1 MNVVVCLL
9 WSLAAAAPSV
19 EDGVV
24 LTGLVAT
31 AAAEVEGVDVLTR
44 ADLRAAL
51 AVESD
56 KQALGCADESC
67 LAEIAAALDA
77 RAVLFG
83 TLGALDDEFVLQLNL
98 FDSQQASSAGRSVA
112 RAPSTRELAAAA
124 EEKTRTLVRAFA
136 QDRRGSGR
144 IRVLVLD
151 LEVTG
156 ATLPAAG
163 ASSSSSSSPSSLS
176 SSGWLVPVGAGAATL
191 GVVGL
196 GVGIVAD
203 VLAVQAF
210 EAADSDRGLDVKSA
224 REKYA
229 ESDAFVPWAIGG
241 YVVGGVVT
249 VVGAALLTVGLIGG
263 DDEPA
268 PSSTPAPA
276 GPRP

>member
-1 MNVVVCLL
+1 MNVVVSLML
-9 WSLAAAAPSV
+9 GIALAAPTAD
-19 EDGVV
+19 DGVV

-83 TLGALDDEFVLQLNL
+83 TLGALDDELVLQLNL
-98 FDSQQASSAGRSVA
+98 FDSQQANSAGRAVA
-112 RAPSTRELAAAA
+112 RAPSTRELATVA
-124 EEKTRTLVRAFA
+124 EEKARALVRSFA
-136 QDRRGSGR
+136 QERRGAGR

-151 LEVTG
+151 LEVSG
-156 ATLPAAG
+156 VA
-163 ASSSSSSSPSSLS
+163 ASSSSSSSASATP
-176 SSGWLVPVGAGAATL
+176 GWFVPGGVGVAAL
-191 GVVGL
+191 GLVGL
-196 GVGIVAD
+196 GVGVTAD

-210 EAADSDRGLDVKSA
+210 AAADGDRTLDVKSA
-224 REKYA
+224 QAKYA
-229 ESDAFVPWAIGG
+229 ESDDLVPWAIGG
-241 YVVGGVVT
+241 YVVGGVAT
-249 VVGAALLTVGLIGG
+249 VVGVALLTVGLIGS

-268 PSSTPAPA
+268 PSSAPPLA
-276 GPRP
+276 APRP